1 MYFCCCFVL
10 TRIKPHI
17 CTNWLWSWGTSEKA
31 CDSQK
36 ALSESQPI
44 MIWGVLSR
52 MLFLYVYNRY
62 TYLFCCNLLNTQ
74 AHTPVFCCLPLYN
87 MVRDFLVFFKDLRSQ
102 SIPNRGISMFQNCW
116 RYHLDRICKQ
126 IGYIISF
133 NIYFL
138 TTKRTYSKKF

>member
-44 MIWGVLSR
+44 MIWDVLSR

-87 MVRDFLVFFKDLRSQ
+87 MVRDFLVFFKDLRSPVESNLYQ
-102 SIPNRGISMFQNCW
+102 TEESQCSKTVEDTILTEFVNKLDTLFHSTYIS
-116 RYHLDRICKQ
+116 
-126 IGYIISF
+126 
-133 NIYFL
+133 
-138 TTKRTYSKKF
+138 